1 MNFTILEIK
10 IYKIWDT
17 ERQLFFKGGWSN
29 HNSDYGKGGKT
40 WNTMTDVKNY
50 LRQRITNFITLQDE
64 RWLELWIKDIPETWE
79 VIEFSSITGEKR
91 FKAKDLY
98 PLTNE

>member
-1 MNFTILEIK
+1 MEIK

-29 HNSDYGKGGKT
+29 HDSDYGKGGKI
-40 WNTMTDVKNY
+40 WNRLRDVKNC
-50 LRQRITNFITLQDE
+50 LRGHITDFA
-64 RWLELWIKDIPETWE
+64 RLENGQWSEVWINNIPESWE
-79 VIEFSSITGEKR
+79 VIELSSETGERR

-98 PLTNE
+98 PLTKDE